1 MERDV
6 DFNIAARLDPRTYAA
21 HGGAFPLL
29 VEGSGGVSSIAASGL
44 AQRDDHRFV
53 VGQVQLF
60 RAELARN
67 KCGVRQ
73 HRDEMTP
80 TGRYR
85 LHFVDYRHRA
95 MRVCGHKVRA
105 CRRIRAR
112 AEI

>member
-1 MERDV
+1 
-6 DFNIAARLDPRTYAA
+6 
-21 HGGAFPLL
+21 
-29 VEGSGGVSSIAASGL
+29 
-44 AQRDDHRFV
+44 
-53 VGQVQLF
+53 
-60 RAELARN
+60 
-67 KCGVRQ
+67 
-73 HRDEMTP
+73 MTP